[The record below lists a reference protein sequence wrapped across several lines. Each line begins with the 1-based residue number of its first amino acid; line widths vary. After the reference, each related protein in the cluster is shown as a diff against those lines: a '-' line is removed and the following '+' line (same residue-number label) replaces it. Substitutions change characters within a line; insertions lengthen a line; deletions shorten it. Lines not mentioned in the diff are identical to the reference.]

1 LINYKK
7 TRKILSVIIK
17 KIITDRIDISY
28 NYANDHHLM
37 DEQCL
42 IDVMLQK
49 TLKYFL
55 NLIQSNNFFF
65 FFVKF
70 FL

>member
-1 LINYKK
+1 MINYKK

-17 KIITDRIDISY
+17 KIITDRID